1 MSLATP
7 GRVIRTNSLQSS
19 VQVPQG
25 GSAASVSTASI
36 EDLSDVHGVAEE
48 ENPIENQVM
57 LYKTSPAG
65 WHQRSLRLEHIV
77 NVNTSVANNNHI
89 LIYVAGSAPPATGG
103 WYTFENK
110 LNLCTDVDS
119 VNWGATDDTKVLTYA
134 WDTSTNSGKWTASA
148 LPQTP
153 VPRNVISM
161 NELTNV
167 HTTMAPANNDILRYS
182 TTNQYWYSSPQNS
195 ATELADLSDGS
206 RVTTIEGAITSLES
220 DQTTQN
226 ATLGSLTANSI
237 SLISNVNSIN
247 TTLSTSGV
255 TDGHVL
261 TYNAS
266 SSSWIPAAP
275 AAPSGSLTFI
285 RYYVPSALTI
295 PLDFPSSVPD
305 QISHVNESP
314 RLTPLPYVYN
324 GTGNASDAA
333 YRYPRSRTGGIYSP
347 VGTTIAWPAKPWH
360 PINYWRSMDDAT
372 TPKEY
377 ITIPSNGH
385 YEVFFRIQIHVADQ
399 GSGTSHFNRVILKV
413 EMTRGSTTTVT
424 DAYMEYLQEGTGTHQ
439 QESGFHHGT
448 FITQDVIEL
457 QQNDQLRALWMFS
470 LVPNRQAYVGVPTT
484 FYVKR
489 IG

>member
-1 MSLATP
+1 MLTRGASLATSA
-7 GRVIRTNSLQSS
+7 GRVTQSVS
-19 VQVPQG
+19 AGPRGPQG
-25 GSAASVSTASI
+25 DTGPQGVQGLQGDQGPQGDTGPQGAQGAQGLQGDTGSQGAQGSAASVSTASI
-36 EDLSDVHGVAEE
+36 NDLSDVYGVASGQT
-48 ENPIENQVM
+48 PIENQVM

-65 WHQRSLRLEHIV
+65 WHQQNLNLAMLADV
-77 NVNTSVANNNHI
+77 NASAVSNNHI
-89 LIYVAGSAPPATGG
+89 LLYVAGNWFAT
-103 WYTFENK
+103 ENK

-119 VNWGATDDTKVLTYA
+119 VNWGAADDTKVLTYA
-134 WDTSTNSGKWTASA
+134 WNTSTNSGKWTASA
-148 LPQTP
+148 
-153 VPRNVISM
+153 
-161 NELTNV
+161 
-167 HTTMAPANNDILRYS
+167 
-182 TTNQYWYSSPQNS
+182 
-195 ATELADLSDGS
+195 
-206 RVTTIEGAITSLES
+206 
-220 DQTTQN
+220 
-226 ATLGSLTANSI
+226 
-237 SLISNVNSIN
+237 
-247 TTLSTSGV
+247 
-255 TDGHVL
+255 
-261 TYNAS
+261 
-266 SSSWIPAAP
+266 
-275 AAPSGSLTFI
+275 PSGGPSLTFI

-385 YEVFFRIQIHVADQ
+385 YEVFFRIQLHVADQ
-399 GSGTSHFNRVILKV
+399 GSGTSHLNRVILKV

-424 DAYMEYLQEGTGTHQ
+424 DAYMEYIQEGSGTMQ
-439 QESGFHHGT
+439 QDSGFHHGT